1 MSLSS
6 ALKRSYSVWWHGL
19 GTGFPIIYL
28 ITLSVAYSK
37 LTKNGITTWD
47 KNGGFKIS
55 HLRIGALR
63 TIIAVFLV
71 VAFLLLVMLGKEYQ
85 KTTF

>member
-1 MSLSS
+1 M
-6 ALKRSYSVWWHGL
+6 

-71 VAFLLLVMLGKEYQ
+71 VAFASDAWKGISKNNFLDVLSDLIGTILNLICILY
-85 KTTF
+85 